1 MKMKKKL
8 TKKFLTCCASIAM
21 IATLMTGAF
30 SYFTDYQTK
39 VLQASAGT
47 LELALTDATEDLT
60 AGLTILNPGDANEL
74 TFTAKNTG
82 EKSMDV
88 KAVITVTADKPMD
101 ESDPQY
107 KITKN
112 GTILSGSLSSD
123 HKSCVYT
130 VDDVVLNGSVE
141 ADGNSKTHTYDY
153 LFEMDADANNSWQ
166 DSNVEVKIEL
176 YAKQHRN
183 TSELSSDWISIVE
196 K

>member
-74 TFTAKNTG
+74 TFTANNTG

-88 KAVITVTADKPMD
+88 KAVITVTADQPMD

-107 KITKN
+107 KITKS
-112 GTILSGSLSSD
+112 GTALSGTFSSD
-123 HKSCVYT
+123 HKSCIYT

-153 LFEMDADANNSWQ
+153 LFEMDANANNS
-166 DSNVEVKIEL
+166 
-176 YAKQHRN
+176 
-183 TSELSSDWISIVE
+183 
-196 K
+196 

>member
-1 MKMKKKL
+1 MKS
-8 TKKFLTCCASIAM
+8 TKKIVTCCASIAM
-21 IATLMTGAF
+21 IATLMMGAF

-39 VLQASAGT
+39 TLQASAGT
-47 LELALTDATEDLT
+47 LELALTDATADLT

-74 TFTAKNTG
+74 TFTASNTG

-88 KAVITVTADKPMD
+88 KAVITVTADKAMS
-101 ESDPQY
+101 ESDHQY
-107 KITKN
+107 KVTKN
-112 GTILSGSLSSD
+112 GSALNGSLSAD
-123 HKSCVYT
+123 GKTLVYT
-130 VDDVVLNGSVE
+130 VDDIVLSGSIE
-141 ADGNSKTHTYDY
+141 EDGDSKTHKYDY

-183 TSELSSDWISIVE
+183 TSALSADWTSIVE